1 MQQRQ
6 RTRNFFTDVIFR
18 SRCEPAALDGVAVYD
33 YLRPVY
39 AEPIRSKL
47 TLPEEEPREKMTV
60 SEPNKID
67 RRGGTQEIVRKL
79 LDERQEM
86 LLMFC
91 RVAGLEPFKDATPSV
106 DVLQE
111 FCQVL
116 VDYSAFGHF
125 EIYERIVA
133 GRERR
138 SQVVEVAR
146 EVYPRI
152 AEATEVAVEFNDKY
166 DASDHTLDLKQLD
179 RDLGKLGEEIAVRIE
194 MEDHIIQALTAR

>member
-1 MQQRQ
+1 M
-6 RTRNFFTDVIFR
+6 TMG
-18 SRCEPAALDGVAVYD
+18 EA
-33 YLRPVY
+33 
-39 AEPIRSKL
+39 
-47 TLPEEEPREKMTV
+47 REK
-60 SEPNKID
+60 D
-67 RRGGTQEIVRKL
+67 RRGGTLEMVQKL
-79 LDERQEM
+79 LNERQEM

-91 RVAGLEPFKDATPSV
+91 RVAGLEPFKDSNPSV

-166 DASDHTLDLKQLD
+166 DASDHALDLQKLD

-194 MEDHIIQALTAR
+194 MEDRIIQALTAR

>member
-1 MQQRQ
+1 MTISEA
-6 RTRNFFTDVIFR
+6 RTSER
-18 SRCEPAALDGVAVYD
+18 
-33 YLRPVY
+33 
-39 AEPIRSKL
+39 
-47 TLPEEEPREKMTV
+47 RE
-60 SEPNKID
+60 
-67 RRGGTQEIVRKL
+67 GTQEMVRKL
-79 LDERQEM
+79 LSERQEM
-86 LLMFC
+86 LAMFC
-91 RVAGLEPFKDATPSV
+91 RVAGLEPYTDSAPSA

-138 SQVVEVAR
+138 GQVVEIAR

-166 DASDHTLDLKQLD
+166 DASDHTLDLHQLD
-179 RDLGKLGEEIAVRIE
+179 RDLGKLGEELAVRIE
-194 MEDHIIQALTAR
+194 MEDRIIQALTSR

>member
-1 MQQRQ
+1 
-6 RTRNFFTDVIFR
+6 
-18 SRCEPAALDGVAVYD
+18 
-33 YLRPVY
+33 
-39 AEPIRSKL
+39 
-47 TLPEEEPREKMTV
+47 MTV

-67 RRGGTQEIVRKL
+67 RRGGTQEMVRKL

-91 RVAGLEPFKDATPSV
+91 RVAGLEPFQDTTPSV

-138 SQVVEVAR
+138 GQVVEVAR
-146 EVYPRI
+146 DVYPRI
-152 AEATEVAVEFNDKY
+152 AEASEVAVDFNDKY
-166 DASDHTLDLKQLD
+166 DASDHSLDLKQLD
-179 RDLGKLGEEIAVRIE
+179 SDLCKLGEEIAVRIE
-194 MEDHIIQALTAR
+194 MEDHIIQALTSR